1 MCLILDYEEDDKEEK
16 EQEKKE
22 EEKEQGKKEEEKE
35 QEKQEE
41 EKKKEGSGFILV
53 RKRRFQREMG
63 NRRQE
68 PVSVEI
74 QISDVEG
81 IFQQV
86 TQRTQRRQQ
95 QEILLAVNYTQ

>member
-22 EEKEQGKKEEEKE
+22 QEKE

-41 EKKKEGSGFILV
+41 EKKKKGSGFILQ

-63 NRRQE
+63 DRRQE

-86 TQRTQRRQQ
+86 TQRTQRRHQ
-95 QEILLAVNYTQ
+95 QEILLAENYTQ

>member
-16 EQEKKE
+16 GQEKKEQEKEQEKKE
-22 EEKEQGKKEEEKE
+22 QEKE

-41 EKKKEGSGFILV
+41 EKKKEGSVFILQ

-63 NRRQE
+63 DRRQE

-86 TQRTQRRQQ
+86 TCR
-95 QEILLAVNYTQ
+95 EHKDDSNKKYCLL